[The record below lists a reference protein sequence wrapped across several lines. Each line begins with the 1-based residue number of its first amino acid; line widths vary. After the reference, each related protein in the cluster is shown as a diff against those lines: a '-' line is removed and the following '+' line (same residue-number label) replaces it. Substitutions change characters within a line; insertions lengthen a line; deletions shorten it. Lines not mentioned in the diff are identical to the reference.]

1 MKGVWGRVLLIDVG
15 KRKVEDFTLDEGFY
29 EKHLGGRGISNYL
42 MLKLTKP
49 GYHPLSPEAPLI
61 FSTGPLNLPGFPGG
75 ARGIVCGKSPLTGI
89 LYESTAGGALPWAI
103 RGSGYDALVLTG
115 MSQEWVV
122 VVVDGGRVSFLD
134 AKGLVGLGTGEVEGF
149 LKEKLGPSFQ
159 VVSVG
164 SAAEKGVFFS
174 SLVHSYNRVFG
185 RGGLGAVMASKRVK
199 ALCVRG
205 RSFPGLHNLERY
217 KELCRENK
225 TILKEAPYGK
235 RLRDLGTGS
244 AMESMSKMGLIPTRY
259 FQMTSFDGIGD
270 ISPKAFRSRGLMIGK
285 KGCPSCPV
293 KCIKVVEVPE
303 LGVESIWGGPEY
315 ETLVAFGSL
324 VMNRDPKIISFL
336 HKFCNYHGID
346 TITAGS
352 VAAMLF
358 EAYEMGVVKKG
369 DVGFELKWGD
379 GKALVELVKMIVGG
393 KGIGKVL
400 AKGSRFASKELG
412 ISDPAEV
419 KGLEVPFQEPRG
431 NVGMSISY
439 ATSFRGAVH
448 TEGFRDTVHA
458 GENSSPELGIV
469 KAMDIREVKGKAG
482 PVFVAENFRSFTN
495 SLILC
500 FFTVMHTGPIRNVN
514 LILEAVEA
522 VTGLSLT
529 MEEAL
534 RVGERNYV
542 MGRLFMI
549 REGVLGGEDRL
560 PERFFK
566 PSLDGRFIDRE
577 AFYRELREY
586 YRLRGYDE
594 KGAPRM
600 EKLKELSISGI

>member
-1 MKGVWGRVLLIDVG
+1 MKGIWGKVLLIDVG
-15 KRKVEDFTLDEGFY
+15 ERKVGEFVLDEGFY
-29 EKHLGGRGISNYL
+29 EKHLGGRGLSNYL

-49 GYHPLSPEAPLI
+49 GYHPFSPEAPLI

-89 LYESTAGGALPWAI
+89 LYESTAGGAFPWAI
-103 RGSGYDALVLTG
+103 RGSGFDALVLLG
-115 MSQEWVV
+115 VSQDWLV
-122 VVVDGGRVSFLD
+122 VVVDNGRVSFLD
-134 AKGLVGLGTGEVEGF
+134 AEDLLGLGTGEVESL
-149 LKEKLGPSFQ
+149 LKRRLGPSFQ
-159 VVSVG
+159 IVSIG
-164 SAAEKGVFFS
+164 GAAERGVLFS

-205 RSFPGLHNLERY
+205 KDFPKLYRLERY

-225 TILKEAPYGK
+225 VILEEAPYGR
-235 RLRDLGTGS
+235 RLKDLGTGS
-244 AMESMSKMGLIPTRY
+244 AMESMSKLGLIPTRY

-270 ISPKAFRSRGLMIGK
+270 ISPRALRNRGLMVGK

-303 LGVESIWGGPEY
+303 LGVERIWGGPEY

-324 VMNRDPKIISFL
+324 VMNRDPKTISFL
-336 HKFCNYHGID
+336 HKFCNHHGID

-352 VAAMLF
+352 VVAMLF
-358 EAYEMGVVKKG
+358 EAYEMGVVRKG
-369 DVGFELKWGD
+369 DIGFEPRWGD
-379 GKALVELVKMIVGG
+379 GDALIEAVRMIVER
-393 KGIGKVL
+393 KGIGEVL
-400 AKGSRFASKELG
+400 ANGSRIAAKELG
-412 ISDPAEV
+412 IQDPAEV

-458 GENSSPELGIV
+458 EEDSSPELGIV
-469 KAMDIREVKGKAG
+469 KAMDIREVRGKAG
-482 PVFVAENFRSFTN
+482 PVLVAENFRSFTN

-500 FFTVMHTGPIRNVN
+500 FFTVMHTGPLRNVK

-529 MEEAL
+529 VEEAL
-534 RVGERNYV
+534 RIGERNYI
-542 MGRLFMI
+542 MGRLFMV
-549 REGVLGGEDRL
+549 REGVLGDEDRL

-566 PSLDGRFIDRE
+566 PSLDGRFIDKG
-577 AFYRELREY
+577 AFYRELKEY

-594 KGAPRM
+594 RGVPKK
-600 EKLKELSISGI
+600 EKLMDLSLSGM